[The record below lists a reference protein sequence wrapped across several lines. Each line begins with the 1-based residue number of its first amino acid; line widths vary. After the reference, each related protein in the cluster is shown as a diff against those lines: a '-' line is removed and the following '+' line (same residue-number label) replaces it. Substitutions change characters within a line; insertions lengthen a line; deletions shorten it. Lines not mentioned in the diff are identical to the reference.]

1 MALFHFHVTQIKR
14 STGQSAVASAAYRAG
29 EKLHSEYYGEDSDY
43 TKKGGVICSEI
54 LLPSHAPPE
63 YSDRETLWNAVE
75 KGERGKNAQL
85 AYSFDIALQN
95 ELSLDENIALTRQ
108 FLSEQF
114 VSRGMIVDYAI
125 HQPEKDGISNPHF
138 HVMCPIRPLKE
149 DGTWDAKQHREYLLD
164 EAGNPLLDDAGH
176 QKFNAVPTTD
186 WGTPETLDAWRKAW
200 ADLCNAKFAEKNLD
214 CRIDNRSYKKQDV
227 DLIPTVHEGPAVRE
241 MEKRGIRTD
250 KGDHNRLIRQI
261 NAALK
266 DLKSKLKALVTWI
279 ADLKAELSKPPE
291 PTVYDLLNVALQ
303 RRNEGAWSFVAR
315 SKNLQSSSKLVA
327 YLQQHGITTV
337 SDLEAHIQDVSAQS
351 EPVKTKLNAVRES
364 MKQIDDVLKAG
375 ERYEKL
381 KPVFDEYSKKFFKKS
396 KDSFYAEHEKELK
409 SFYAVRRK
417 LKDYLDDNGIFHAG
431 KLEKRRDTLEKEFD
445 HINEENAPL
454 KEQIATL
461 NAIRKAITQA
471 KADSSENRGYNP
483 ISEPQNVQKEPQHE
497 QPQPK
502 KKHEL
507 EI

>member
-14 STGQSAVASAAYRAG
+14 SAGQSAVASAAYRAG
-29 EKLHSEYYGEDSDY
+29 EKLHSESYGEDSDY
-43 TKKGGVICSEI
+43 TKKKGIITADI

-75 KGERGKNAQL
+75 KAERGKNAQL

-95 ELSLDENIALTRQ
+95 ELSLDENVALTRQ

-114 VSRGMIVDYAI
+114 VSRGMIVDFAI
-125 HQPEKDGISNPHF
+125 HQPEDGIANPHF
-138 HVMCPIRPLKE
+138 HVMCPIRPLKK
-149 DGTWDAKQHREYLLD
+149 DGTWDAKQHREYLFDEVGNPNLD
-164 EAGNPLLDDAGH
+164 EAGH
-176 QKFNAVPTTD
+176 QKFNAVPTTE

-200 ADLCNAKFAEKNLD
+200 AALCNAKFAETNLD
-214 CRIDNRSYKKQDV
+214 CRIDNRSSENPGV

-279 ADLKAELSKPPE
+279 ADLKAELSQPLE
-291 PTVYDLLNVALQ
+291 PTVYDLLNIALQ
-303 RRNEGAWSFVAR
+303 QRNEGAWSFVAKSR
-315 SKNLQSSSKLVA
+315 NLQNTSKLVA
-327 YLQQHGITTV
+327 YLQQHGITTL
-337 SDLEAHIQDVSAQS
+337 SDLENHIRDVSNQS
-351 EPVKTKLNAVRES
+351 EPVNEKVKAIRDKLKE
-364 MKQIDDVLKAG
+364 IDDLLKAG

-381 KPVFDEYSKKFFKKS
+381 KPVFDEYSKKHFKKS
-396 KDSFYAEHEKELK
+396 RDNYYAEHEKEMK
-409 SFYAVRRK
+409 AFYAVRRK
-417 LKDYLDDNGIFHAG
+417 LKDYLDDAGIFHAG
-431 KLEKRRDTLEKEFD
+431 KLEKRRDALEKEFD
-445 HINEENAPL
+445 RIDRENAPL

-471 KADSSENRGYNP
+471 QADSSENRSSYS
-483 ISEPQNVQKEPQHE
+483 ISEPQNTQKEPR
-497 QPQPK
+497 PK
-502 KKHEL
+502 KKHEF